1 MTDTPGEAVLT
12 SMSAGSG
19 FAAEA
24 KLTREQVRAQNK
36 ETLLE
41 VINNSSIAQ
50 EQKQEAIDSMTELTD
65 IAEREA
71 AAELLLESKGFADS
85 VVSLTDGTADVV
97 ICQSEISEAERAQ
110 IEDIV
115 KRKTGVSGSAIIIS
129 PMSAEE

>member
-1 MTDTPGEAVLT
+1 
-12 SMSAGSG
+12 
-19 FAAEA
+19 
-24 KLTREQVRAQNK
+24 
-36 ETLLE
+36 
-41 VINNSSIAQ
+41 
-50 EQKQEAIDSMTELTD
+50 MTELTD

-129 PMSAEE
+129 PCRRKNKTHKSPASAGDLLSFSPDLRTCCADRRNVIQECKNPIAEGDFKWIFAVPVQ

>member
-1 MTDTPGEAVLT
+1 
-12 SMSAGSG
+12 
-19 FAAEA
+19 
-24 KLTREQVRAQNK
+24 
-36 ETLLE
+36 
-41 VINNSSIAQ
+41 
-50 EQKQEAIDSMTELTD
+50 MTELTD